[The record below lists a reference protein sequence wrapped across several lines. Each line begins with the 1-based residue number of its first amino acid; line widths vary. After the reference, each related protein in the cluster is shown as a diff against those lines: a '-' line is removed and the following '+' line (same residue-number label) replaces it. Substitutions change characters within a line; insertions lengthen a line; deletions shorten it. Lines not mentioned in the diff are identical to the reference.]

1 MLDKLLKTRAWK
13 LDLVLLNHSM
23 FGRSDTVIVIF
34 LSASVLALFVLTLT
48 SWFLGN
54 RRQRL

>member
-1 MLDKLLKTRAWK
+1 MDPALLTYR
-13 LDLVLLNHSM
+13 V
-23 FGRSDTVIVIF
+23 FGRADTVIVIF
-34 LSASVLALFVLTLT
+34 LSVSVLALFVLTLT